1 MPNFHPHLVAA
12 VAHLL
17 EDDEEVWAVYPAARN
32 ALVATGR
39 RLFVIGREGVATHPL
54 EEFVLLR
61 RASPTL
67 ALLQRRAGGTMA
79 VRVDPRDEHGV
90 QALTVIGLL
99 IAMAARP
106 ARQLHDPAP
115 ARSGPPRRRRRR
127 VWRHM
132 VIVTE
137 GDRRVPAHR
146 WVVFRPRP
154 QPSGRW
160 GSRRAGEAAVAAN
173 SSW

>member
-17 EDDEEVWAVYPAARN
+17 DDDEEVWAVYPAARN
-32 ALVATGR
+32 AMVATAR
-39 RLFVIGREGVATHPL
+39 RLFVIGREGVAVHPL
-54 EEFVLLR
+54 EEFVLLH

-67 ALLQRRAGGTMA
+67 ALLQRRTGGTMA

-99 IAMAARP
+99 IAMAARSANRP
-106 ARQLHDPAP
+106 DDPAP
-115 ARSGPPRRRRRR
+115 ARSRPLPRRRRR

-132 VIVTE
+132 VIVTD
-137 GDRRVPAHR
+137 GDRHVPAHR

-154 QPSGRW
+154 QPPGRRW
-160 GSRRAGEAAVAAN
+160 SRRPLDAAVTAN